1 MDTAIEAIREL
12 SKESSSMNLSDSKK
26 KLALAGVV
34 CGIVAAL
41 LAYFGNPANMAFC
54 IACFIR
60 DTAGALGMH
69 QAEAVQ
75 YARPEI
81 IGLILGSFLISVAT
95 KEYRSTAGSSPM
107 IRFILGMIIMIGAL
121 VFLGCPLRMVIRMS
135 AGDLNAWVA
144 LIGFILGIATG
155 VFALKKGF
163 SLGRSYVSNKESGV
177 VISVIA
183 VGILILAVFTTL
195 LKSSETGPGSM
206 HAPVILALIGG
217 LVFGAF
223 AQKSRMCFAGS
234 IRDIILMK
242 NFDLFCVIAGLFV
255 VMLVFNLATGRF
267 VLGFD
272 TPGIIAH
279 SDHLW
284 NILGMYTV
292 GFAAVLAGGC
302 PLRQLILAGQ
312 GSSDA
317 AMTVVGMFVA
327 AALCH
332 NLGLAASG
340 TALDAETQEVV
351 AGAVPFKRKSGMRD
365 LYCGSVY
372 HRIYQQTRVEI
383 SRAAEDFC

>member
-1 MDTAIEAIREL
+1 MR
-12 SKESSSMNLSDSKK
+12 
-26 KLALAGVV
+26 
-34 CGIVAAL
+34 
-41 LAYFGNPANMAFC
+41 
-54 IACFIR
+54 
-60 DTAGALGMH
+60 
-69 QAEAVQ
+69 
-75 YARPEI
+75 
-81 IGLILGSFLISVAT
+81 
-95 KEYRSTAGSSPM
+95 
-107 IRFILGMIIMIGAL
+107 
-121 VFLGCPLRMVIRMS
+121 
-135 AGDLNAWVA
+135 
-144 LIGFILGIATG
+144 
-155 VFALKKGF
+155 
-163 SLGRSYVSNKESGV
+163 
-177 VISVIA
+177 
-183 VGILILAVFTTL
+183 
-195 LKSSETGPGSM
+195 
-206 HAPVILALIGG
+206 PVILALIGG

-340 TALDAETQEVV
+340 TALDARD
-351 AGAVPFKRKSGMRD
+351 AGSRCRRCTVKRKSGMRD

-383 SRAAEDFC
+383 SRTAEDFC

>member
-1 MDTAIEAIREL
+1 
-12 SKESSSMNLSDSKK
+12 MNLSDSKK

-34 CGIVAAL
+34 CGLVAAC

-69 QAEAVQ
+69 QAEVVQ

-81 IGLILGSFLISVAT
+81 IGLVLGAFIISAAT

-107 IRFILGMIIMIGAL
+107 IRFVLGMIIMIGSL

-144 LIGFILGIATG
+144 LIGFILGVGTG
-155 VFALKKGF
+155 VIALKKGF
-163 SLGRSYVSNKESGV
+163 SLGRAHVINKASGIVLPSIMV
-177 VISVIA
+177 VI
-183 VGILILAVFTTL
+183 LLLALFTTL

-206 HAPVILALIGG
+206 HAPLIASLIGG
-217 LVFGAF
+217 LIFGAF

-242 NFDLFCVIAGLFV
+242 NFDLFSVIAGLFV
-255 VMLVFNLATGRF
+255 VMLIFNLATGRF
-267 VLGFD
+267 VLGFN

-279 SDHLW
+279 SQHLW
-284 NILGMYTV
+284 NILGMYAV

-312 GSSDA
+312 GSSDSA
-317 AMTVVGMFVA
+317 VTVIGMFVGA
-327 AALCH
+327 AVCH
-332 NLGLAASG
+332 NFGLAASG
-340 TALDAETQEVV
+340 TALNPETKEVI
-351 AGAVPFKRKSGMRD
+351 AGAVSPYGKAACILCIIICFIIAFTNKRETAK
-365 LYCGSVY
+365 
-372 HRIYQQTRVEI
+372 
-383 SRAAEDFC
+383 